1 MHQSIYYKLGLM
13 SFLLQYPNT
22 TFINVKLTDTGRRL
36 LSEGRL
42 TYRKVVY
49 SDREIDY
56 NIDRTGAYDI
66 LANRV
71 MAPKDDHPAL
81 PPFSFDGS
89 PSIDI
94 SANLFSGTFIDTA
107 DTFSRGFYSGRTQAI
122 DTGTTV
128 PTVNDLIVD
137 IKDSIG
143 QARAVALDFD
153 GTNTLSLVRSNRSP
167 NGDLAFVM
175 YRNPAVNGTAAN
187 FSDAPIVALW
197 YRVTGNTSTIVADRE
212 FADFSSAVNNPSTE
226 IYFYPWNGIRSYY
239 GSANTVD
246 CQIWNMNI
254 VRTSSEIGTE
264 LGVSGYTTY
273 GSIEYNGQ
281 KHFLGFDNH
290 YRQVGFI
297 HYTNEYTGNTY
308 QEQFIPGSLELDLPH
323 LLWHRHAANAGEGE
337 RGGHRFLDKGSDI
350 YFDTVAQTTYT
361 LLKDDVASDAFVV
374 GRVYPKLKLIAI
386 TDPELLTA
394 LSYKSNRNWTMPPL
408 ILSQRSTPRTGFSI
422 DDVAGCLKEDKT
434 YYVTYGA
441 YVKPSYA
448 DGDSFGYKNFYPCNY
463 IQKITGTTDADGYSP
478 YLSATFPSRAF
489 PYMRDDGGMVTYSGT
504 GWNANT
510 MQILIK
516 EINTDED
523 TGVDNVGSDGW
534 KMIGGGAGYYTGG
547 EDGGSTINPVYAIS
561 HEFIVDQNDMDT
573 ASTYS
578 VTSFFNFD
586 NIDYRTSGNT
596 LGLTLGNEA
605 FFFGNIKVST
615 MKTTYRTVVS
625 LQAADGEYNESD
637 NSTFDPDQDENTYIT
652 EIGILDEEDRLV
664 AIGKPSNPIKKNDAT
679 FLTLQLEMDF

>member
-1 MHQSIYYKLGLM
+1 M

-42 TYRKVVY
+42 TYSKVVY

-56 NIDRTGAYDI
+56 NIDRTGVYDI
-66 LANRV
+66 LSNRV
-71 MAPKDDHPAL
+71 MAPKDDQPGL
-81 PPFSFDGS
+81 PPTNFDGT
-89 PSIDI
+89 PAIDI
-94 SANLFSGTFIDTA
+94 SANLFSGTFIVTA
-107 DTFSRGFYSGRTQAI
+107 DTFSRGFYSGRTEDIA
-122 DTGTTV
+122 TGGTI
-128 PTVNDLIVD
+128 PTVNDLTI
-137 IKDSIG
+137 SSEHRLG
-143 QARAVALDFD
+143 VANTNADNFD
-153 GTNTLSLVRSNRSP
+153 GTNVVALTSSTFTPSDGTLALVVYS
-167 NGDLAFVM
+167 
-175 YRNPAVNGTAAN
+175 NPAVNGTAN
-187 FSDAPIVALW
+187 ITSDAPFVALW
-197 YRVTGNTSTIVADRE
+197 YRITGDTSSLTADRE
-212 FADFSSAVNNPSTE
+212 FPDFSTGVNTPSSR
-226 IYFYPWNGIRSYY
+226 IHFYPWNGVRSFY

-246 CQIWNMNI
+246 CKIWNMNI

-290 YRQVGFI
+290 YRQIGFI
-297 HYTNEYTGNTY
+297 HYTNEFTGNTY
-308 QEQFIPGSLELDLPH
+308 QEQFIPGSLELDIPH
-323 LLWHRHAANAGEGE
+323 LLWHRHASNAGEGE
-337 RGGHRFLDKGSDI
+337 RGGHRFLDKGSDV

-361 LLKDDVASDAFVV
+361 LLKDDVTSDAFVV

-422 DDVAGCLKEDKT
+422 DDVAGPLKADKT

-441 YVKPSYA
+441 YVHAGYA
-448 DGDSFGYKNFYPCNY
+448 DGDAFGYQNFYPCSY

-489 PYMRDDGGMVTYSGT
+489 PYMRDDDRMTAYSGT

-510 MQILIK
+510 MHILIK
-516 EINTDED
+516 EIDTDDD

-534 KMIGGGAGYYTGG
+534 KMIGGGAGYYDGG

-561 HEFIVDQNDMDT
+561 HEFIVDQNDMD
-573 ASTYS
+573 AAFTYS
-578 VTSFFNFD
+578 VESFFNLD

-596 LGLTLGNEA
+596 LGLTLGNES
-605 FFFGNIKVST
+605 FLFGNIKVST
-615 MKTTYRTVVS
+615 MRTTYRTVVS

-637 NSTFDPDQDENTYIT
+637 NSTFDPDQDEDTYIT
-652 EIGILDEEDRLV
+652 EIGILDEENRLV
-664 AIGKPSNPIKKNDAT
+664 AVGKPTNPIKKNESR